1 MLSKSILSINGHPPY
16 PNGLP
21 LWGSGGFMKEKFD
34 IIQSTCIPIQID
46 NCNTDLII
54 PARYLASTTR
64 DPKFFGDAFMHD
76 LRFDAEGNP
85 VADFVMNQPEYAE
98 APRKGVHEIIVG
110 GQNWGSGSSREHAA
124 WAIAGYGVRVVI
136 SSSFADIHRNNLL
149 NCFVLPVIVSKEFQ
163 QELFDSIAANP
174 QTEVKVD
181 VPNQTVTNLA
191 TGNSEHFDINSYKK
205 YCLMNAYDDI
215 DFLLSNKEKIEAYE
229 EKEEVVAEDLTP
241 AEEAVRVEE
250 ADFQTPP
257 PAPAYVEATNEAPA
271 AEPAEEVAPI
281 EVTAHKESEP
291 FVPKKLLPINRGLA
305 SFFFLSLITLGIY
318 GLVVLAKI
326 SSEINTVATRYDG
339 RKTTNYLWIYFLW
352 GWLTCGI
359 AGLVWFH
366 CISNRIG
373 NELQRRQIPYSFGAS
388 DYWLWCVLGSFVGFL
403 PLVYTHKLLSA
414 MNMLNADY
422 NQKG

>member
-1 MLSKSILSINGHPPY
+1 
-16 PNGLP
+16 
-21 LWGSGGFMKEKFD
+21 MKEKFD

-64 DPKFFGDAFMHD
+64 DPQFFGDAFMHD
-76 LRFDAEGNP
+76 LRFDADGNP
-85 VADFVMNQPEYAE
+85 VKDFVMNQPEYAE

-163 QELFDSIAANP
+163 QELFDSIADNP
-174 QTEVKVD
+174 KTEVKVD

-191 TGNSEHFDINSYKK
+191 TGHSEHFDINSYKK

-215 DFLLSNKEKIEAYE
+215 DFLLSNKDKIEAFE
-229 EKEEVVAEDLTP
+229 ETLSSTLPCNEEEVPA
-241 AEEAVRVEE
+241 AEESIETNTDKQE
-250 ADFQTPP
+250 SSDTPQEV
-257 PAPAYVEATNEAPA
+257 APLHVEASNEAPA
-271 AEPAEEVAPI
+271 EEPAEEVAPI
-281 EVTAHKESEP
+281 EVTAKESEP

-305 SFFFLSLITLGIY
+305 EFFLLSMITLGIY
-318 GLVVLAKI
+318 GIVVLAQI

-339 RKTTNYLWIYFLW
+339 RKTTNYLWVFFLW
-352 GWLTCGI
+352 GWLTGGI
-359 AGLVWFH
+359 AYFVWFH
-366 CISNRIG
+366 KLSNRIG
-373 NELQRRQIPYSFGAS
+373 NELQRRKIPDSFGAS
-388 DYWLWCVLGSFVGFL
+388 DYWLWCVLGACVGFL
-403 PLVYTHKLLSA
+403 PLVYIHKLLSA
-414 MNMLNADY
+414 MNQLNADY